1 MSDERVRAFMSDCV
15 RRLEHKQSV
24 LFERGLE
31 EHERFELD
39 LLQGK
44 LRFFNGEALALEAD
58 VTPIGT
64 HVEDDES
71 WQWAWAN
78 RSLPDAIR
86 ERAARIKELA
96 TQTECVEFSE
106 RTLEI
111 DETRTW
117 ELVAAACEHLGA
129 LGTYH
134 CPNRNARLYLAIERF
149 CDSPAS

>member
-1 MSDERVRAFMSDCV
+1 MSDARLRAFMSDCV
-15 RRLEHKQSV
+15 RRLEQKQDQ
-24 LFERGLE
+24 LFDLGLE
-31 EHERFELD
+31 DHERFELD
-39 LLQGK
+39 LLEGK

-64 HVEDDES
+64 HVEGDS

-78 RSLPDAIR
+78 RSLPEAVR
-86 ERAARIKELA
+86 ERAAKIKELA
-96 TQTECVEFSE
+96 TQTECVEFTE

-111 DETRTW
+111 DEIRTW

-134 CPNRNARLYLAIERF
+134 CPSRNARLYLAIERLH
-149 CDSPAS
+149 DSPAS

>member
-1 MSDERVRAFMSDCV
+1 MSDARIRAFMSDCV
-15 RRLEHKQSV
+15 RRLEQKQSE

-39 LLQGK
+39 LLHGK

-64 HVEDDES
+64 HIEDDAS

-78 RSLPDAIR
+78 RSLPEAVR

-96 TQTECVEFSE
+96 TQTACVEFSE

-149 CDSPAS
+149 CDEPVS